1 MKYHIISNKYLS
13 LKFSSNE
20 REEYGKT
27 NLEYENA
34 LLQILDK
41 TRKIYKNK

>member
-1 MKYHIISNKYLS
+1 MEYHIISNEYLS

-20 REEYGKT
+20 RE
-27 NLEYENA
+27 EYENA